1 MGKIINSTMG
11 KIINSIAR
19 IKGWMGKQKTLRYH
33 DTMPVRSSYGRSKT
47 RYGVKMMV
55 VRMGNKAKG
64 IGPRMEEVQAV
75 GSWGTG
81 RAAAKVARRLF
92 IPHVRTGVPF
102 QFDR

>member
-1 MGKIINSTMG
+1 MG

-47 RYGVKMMV
+47 RYGVKMLV
-55 VRMGNKAKG
+55 IREGNPERRIEPG
-64 IGPRMEEVQAV
+64 LDEVQAV